1 MKNILEVENLYF
13 SAATS
18 NGQKEILKGIDLQV
32 RESEVLGISGE
43 SGCGKTT
50 LAKVL
55 AGILKPVSGRI
66 SYNFSAN
73 NGSAK
78 KVQMLFQNSDE
89 LLNPL
94 LDVRKTLMLNGKPLN
109 YDLCDLIGISQK
121 MLSQRNSTLSG
132 GERQKVAI
140 ARLLSVNPELLILD
154 EPFSSQ
160 DPDSVKN
167 LVELFKKINSN
178 YKTALICISH
188 QIKIFE
194 NFAHTISIMKNG
206 KILETGNSAE
216 ILTSPAG
223 KYTRFLLE
231 AESYKLE
238 RRDFND
244 I

>member
-1 MKNILEVENLYF
+1 MNNILEVENLYF
-13 SAATS
+13 SAATA
-18 NGQKEILKGIDLQV
+18 NGKKEILKGIDMQV

-50 LAKVL
+50 LAKL
-55 AGILKPVSGRI
+55 IAGILKPVSGRI

-73 NGSAK
+73 NGSVK
-78 KVQMLFQNSDE
+78 KSQILFQNSDE

-167 LVELFKKINSN
+167 LVELLKKINSN

-188 QIKIFE
+188 QIRIFE

-216 ILTSPAG
+216 ILNSPAEN
-223 KYTRFLLE
+223 YTRFLLE
-231 AESYKLE
+231 AEYYKLD
-238 RRDFND
+238 RKDFDN